1 MDGLSIFG
9 QDSLLDMDFRFF
21 LRGFLLAITIAAPVG
36 PTGVLCM
43 QRTLS
48 GGRLYGFISGLGAS
62 TAHAIFGSVAAFG
75 LTFVSSFL
83 AAYQFWFRLGSG
95 LFICYLGAKVFLLIP
110 GKRLTLVTGMGYVG
124 GYTSIFFLTLL
135 NPITALFFVAVFPV
149 LGHLDQGAS
158 YASAGTLVAGVFA
171 GSTLWW
177 FVLSIVTSVFQERVS
192 PSTMRWVNRISGGLI
207 IAFGIVILFS
217 LTR

>member
-1 MDGLSIFG
+1 MDL
-9 QDSLLDMDFRFF
+9 RFF

-48 GGRLYGFISGLGAS
+48 GGPLYGFISGLGAS
-62 TAHAIFGSVAAFG
+62 TAHVIFGSVAAFG

-83 AAYQFWFRLGSG
+83 AEHQFWFRLCSG
-95 LFICYLGAKVFLLIP
+95 VFICYLGAKVFLLIP
-110 GKRLTLVTGMGYVG
+110 VNRRTPVRGAGYVG
-124 GYTSIFFLTLL
+124 GFASIFALTLL
-135 NPITALFFVAVFPV
+135 NPITALFFVAVFPT
-149 LGHLDQGAS
+149 LGHVGQSAS
-158 YASAGTLVAGVFA
+158 YASAGTLVLGVFT

-177 FVLSIVTSVFQERVS
+177 FVLSIVTSIFQERVS
-192 PSTMRWVNRISGGLI
+192 PSAMRWVNRISGGLI

>member
-1 MDGLSIFG
+1 MDL
-9 QDSLLDMDFRFF
+9 RFF

-62 TAHAIFGSVAAFG
+62 TAHAIFGSIAAFG
-75 LTFVSSFL
+75 LTFVSTFL
-83 AAYQFWFRLGSG
+83 AEQQFWFRLSSG
-95 LFICYLGAKVFLLIP
+95 LFICYLGTRVFLLVPVNRKIP
-110 GKRLTLVTGMGYVG
+110 VRGAGYVG
-124 GYTSIFFLTLL
+124 GFASIFALTLL

-149 LGHLDQGAS
+149 LGHIGQGTS
-158 YASAGTLVAGVFA
+158 YASASTLVLGVFT

-177 FVLSIVTSVFQERVS
+177 FVLSIVTSIFQERVS
-192 PSTMRWVNRISGGLI
+192 PATLRWVNRISGGLI

-217 LTR
+217 LAR

>member
-1 MDGLSIFG
+1 MDL
-9 QDSLLDMDFRFF
+9 RFF

-48 GGRLYGFISGLGAS
+48 GGPLYGFISGLGAS
-62 TAHAIFGSVAAFG
+62 TAHAIFGSIAAFG
-75 LTFVSSFL
+75 LTFVSRFL
-83 AAYQFWFRLGSG
+83 AEQQFWFRLLSG
-95 LFICYLGAKVFLLIP
+95 VFICYLGARVFLLLP
-110 GKRLTLVTGMGYVG
+110 VNRRTPVRGAGYVG
-124 GYTSIFFLTLL
+124 GFASIFALTLL
-135 NPITALFFVAVFPV
+135 NPITALFFVAVFPT
-149 LGHLDQGAS
+149 LGHVGQSAS
-158 YASAGTLVAGVFA
+158 YASAGTLVLGVFT

-177 FVLSIVTSVFQERVS
+177 FVLSIVTSIFQERVS
-192 PSTMRWVNRISGGLI
+192 PSAMRWVNRISGSMI

>member
-1 MDGLSIFG
+1 MLEMDL
-9 QDSLLDMDFRFF
+9 RFF

-48 GGRLYGFISGLGAS
+48 GGRWYGFVSGLGAS
-62 TAHAIFGSVAAFG
+62 TAHGIFGSIAAFG
-75 LTFVSSFL
+75 LTFVSTFF
-83 AAYQFWFRLGSG
+83 AEHQFWFRLSSG
-95 LFICYLGAKVFLLIP
+95 LFICYLGARVFLLVPAQRITP
-110 GKRLTLVTGMGYVG
+110 VRGVGYLG
-124 GYTSIFFLTLL
+124 GYASIFFLTLL

-149 LGHLDQGAS
+149 LGHVGQGTS
-158 YASAGTLVAGVFA
+158 YASASTLVVGVFT

-192 PSTMRWVNRISGGLI
+192 PPTLRWVNRISGGLI
-207 IAFGIVILFS
+207 IVFGAMILFS